1 MKPHTIA
8 ELIAL
13 AANLPTLGDR
23 MRLGENGYAIGHFAG
38 DDFASDYQPIFDIG
52 VGDATQ
58 SLAAAPDSADRFGDE
73 VGYEATLRLIDR
85 VGSPRNLFAAID
97 DDGQLVGLDRL
108 ARALH
113 AINFFGTGRASL
125 LFLNVHERLLKSVK
139 YDHGRHFS
147 EVLLS
152 FGLNPARIVIQLP
165 EAAVAHRTFVGYLI
179 KSYQSYGFKVAGNL
193 PNAGQIL
200 SVSDM
205 ARLDFLKIDSTNALR
220 DSMVKPLVG
229 YANRLK
235 IPLIFKNVDDETQF
249 QMLQQYDV
257 RLVQGRL
264 FSPRKTYPLGSGAA
278 PRAGQ
283 AGTSP
288 IRPVS

>member
-1 MKPHTIA
+1 MKPHSIA
-8 ELIAL
+8 DLLAL
-13 AANLPTLGDR
+13 AATHPALGER
-23 MRLGENGYAIGHFAG
+23 LRLGENGYAIGHFG
-38 DDFASDYQPIFDIG
+38 HDDFISEYQPIFDVG
-52 VGDATQ
+52 VGGTTQ
-58 SLAAAPDSADRFGDE
+58 SLAASPESADLFGDE
-73 VGYEATLRLIDR
+73 VGFEATLRLVDR
-85 VGSPRNLFAAID
+85 VGSPRNLFAAIED
-97 DDGQLVGLDRL
+97 DSQLVGLDRL

-113 AINFFGTGRASL
+113 AINFFGSGRASL

-200 SVSDM
+200 TVAGI
-205 ARLDFLKIDSTNALR
+205 ARLDFVKIDAANALR
-220 DSMVKPLVG
+220 DAMVKPLVG

-235 IPLIFKNVDDETQF
+235 VPLIFKNVDDAAQF
-249 QMLQQYDV
+249 KQLQQYDV
-257 RLVQGRL
+257 RYVQGRL
-264 FSPRKTYPLGSGAA
+264 FTPRKTTPLGQAAALPSGAA
-278 PRAGQ
+278 AQ
-283 AGTSP
+283 L
-288 IRPVS
+288 RPVH

>member
-1 MKPHTIA
+1 MKQATVV
-8 ELIAL
+8 ELLALAATQPPLGERMRMAASGIAL
-13 AANLPTLGDR
+13 AQFYGA
-23 MRLGENGYAIGHFAG
+23 
-38 DDFASDYQPIFDIG
+38 DFTSDYQPIFDIG
-52 VGDATQ
+52 VSGLIQ
-58 SLAAAPDSADRFGDE
+58 SLVASPDSADRFGDE
-73 VGYEATLRLIDR
+73 VGFEASLRLVDKE
-85 VGSPRNLFAAID
+85 GSPRNLFAAVD
-97 DDGQLVGLDRL
+97 DDGQLVALDRL

-113 AINFFGTGRASL
+113 AINFFGSGRSGL

-152 FGLNPARIVIQLP
+152 FGLNPARIVIELP

-205 ARLDFLKIDSTNALR
+205 ARLDFIKIDTANALR

-229 YANRLK
+229 YASRLR
-235 IPLIFKNVDDETQF
+235 IPLIFKNVDDAGQF
-249 QMLQQYDV
+249 TMLQQYDV
-257 RLVQGRL
+257 RLVQGKL
-264 FSPRKTYPLGSGAA
+264 FSPRKALVLTADPG
-278 PRAGQ
+278 
-283 AGTSP
+283 
-288 IRPVS
+288 

>member
-1 MKPHTIA
+1 MRMA
-8 ELIAL
+8 ASGIAL
-13 AANLPTLGDR
+13 AQFYGA
-23 MRLGENGYAIGHFAG
+23 
-38 DDFASDYQPIFDIG
+38 DFTSDYQPIFDIG
-52 VGDATQ
+52 VSGLIQ
-58 SLAAAPDSADRFGDE
+58 SLVASPDSADRFGDE
-73 VGYEATLRLIDR
+73 VGFEASLRLVDKE
-85 VGSPRNLFAAID
+85 GSPRNLFAAVD
-97 DDGQLVGLDRL
+97 DDGQLVALDRL

-113 AINFFGTGRASL
+113 AINFFGSGRSGL

-152 FGLNPARIVIQLP
+152 FGLNPARIVIELP

-205 ARLDFLKIDSTNALR
+205 ARLDFIKIDTANALR

-229 YANRLK
+229 YASRLR
-235 IPLIFKNVDDETQF
+235 IPLIFKNVDDAGQF
-249 QMLQQYDV
+249 TMLQQYDV
-257 RLVQGRL
+257 RLVQGKL
-264 FSPRKTYPLGSGAA
+264 FSPRKALVLTADPG
-278 PRAGQ
+278 
-283 AGTSP
+283 
-288 IRPVS
+288 

>member
-1 MKPHTIA
+1 MKPQTIA
-8 ELIAL
+8 ELL
-13 AANLPTLGDR
+13 AQASKLPTLGDR
-23 MRLGENGYAIGHFAG
+23 MRLADNGSAIGQFGG

-52 VGDATQ
+52 VGGATQ
-58 SLAAAPDSADRFGDE
+58 SLTAAPDSADRFGDE
-73 VGYEATLRLIDR
+73 VGYEASLRLLDR

-97 DDGQLVGLDRL
+97 DDSQLVGLDRL

-113 AINFFGTGRASL
+113 AINFFGTGRTSL
-125 LFLNVHERLLKSVK
+125 LFLSVHERLLKSVK

-205 ARLDFLKIDSTNALR
+205 ARLDFLKIDSANALR

-264 FSPRKTYPLGSGAA
+264 FSPRKNYAL
-278 PRAGQ
+278 
-283 AGTSP
+283 AGTPSRTSLSAVP
-288 IRPVS
+288 VRPAS